1 MPLYSW
7 LSLYPFSDMLP
18 QECDEQEAEEGK
30 GHKILTPN
38 KLLTRL
44 PKLLAKIKPGNMSYK
59 LESEIRQML
68 YLLH

>member
-1 MPLYSW
+1 
-7 LSLYPFSDMLP
+7 MLP
-18 QECDEQEAEEGK
+18 QECDEQEVEEGK
-30 GHKILTPN
+30 GHKILIPN